1 MVVTRT
7 GGRCHTGTR
16 GHQISLRHRRQGRDV
31 CFWWT
36 EAPEARGCHAA
47 TSNQILLAKAGHLAE
62 QAGWEVSSASV
73 GGARSHTVLSG
84 LRAPSHQLPA
94 SSPPL
99 ACHSAGATVLCPPV
113 VGVCWCHFFVTF

>member
-1 MVVTRT
+1 MTRT

-73 GGARSHTVLSG
+73 GGARSHTSSVASV
-84 LRAPSHQLPA
+84 HLPT
-94 SSPPL
+94 SSPLPPRRSPVTVLGPL
-99 ACHSAGATVLCPPV
+99 FCALLWSGFAGATSL
-113 VGVCWCHFFVTF
+113 